1 MVPTAIGKVVSVSSI
16 NGTNKQL
23 QKAIEAAVPVAN
35 NQTRAIAK
43 QFRGGTEMETCRN
56 IFNFL
61 RYQCKYIKDG
71 YNQNIKLPSAFMR
84 TKSGDCKSYSL
95 FTSAVLNNLGIPNHF
110 VYASYDGSKIPSHIY
125 VETNN
130 GCIVDAVWGRF
141 NSEKK
146 PSYKFKKPTD
156 MNINYISGIGSPQ
169 YGSMGGL
176 KDTLQNLASK
186 VKAPAKKVLG
196 SIPRQIILGMYSLNI
211 DGIATKSQSR
221 ITKIMERWKAAGG
234 DPAAIS
240 RAIRDGAGKAPR
252 KVGIVDRLVT
262 SIKGTLASKG
272 IKGIGVTEE
281 DLVTKLTDGGDIS
294 KKYQAQLVVIGT
306 ALGSAVGSAIPA
318 IGTAAGAASGASVGK
333 VLYEMTPAIVGAI
346 YPTSAANVPP
356 PTPTTTGDDEL
367 TTGGGFLSSGNI
379 VVGGKQ
385 IPKAA
390 LLAAVA
396 GVAAFFLLRKKK

>member
-1 MVPTAIGKVVSVSSI
+1 MVPTAIGKIVSVSG
-16 NGTNKQL
+16 NGSNKQL
-23 QKAIEAAVPVAN
+23 QQAIESAVPVAN
-35 NQTRAIAK
+35 MQTRAIAK

-61 RYQCKYIKDG
+61 RYKCKYLKDG

-110 VYASYDGSKIPSHIY
+110 VYASYDGSKTPSHIY

-146 PSYKFKKPTD
+146 PTYKFKKPTD
-156 MNINYISGIGSPQ
+156 MNINYISGIGARPI
-169 YGSMGGL
+169 GL
-176 KDTLQNLASK
+176 TLAERLKGSK
-186 VKAPAKKVLG
+186 VATATKKVMG
-196 SIPRQIILGMYSLNI
+196 AVPRQIILGMYSLNV

-252 KVGIVDRLVT
+252 KVGVIDRLVT
-262 SIKGTLASKG
+262 MIKGILASKG
-272 IKGIGVTEE
+272 IKGIGIAED
-281 DLVTKLTDGGDIS
+281 DLVAKLTDGGTIS
-294 KKYQAQLVVIGT
+294 QKYQAQLVVIGT
-306 ALGSAVGSAIPA
+306 ALGSAVGSAVPA
-318 IGTAAGAASGASVGK
+318 VGTAAGAAAGASIAK

-346 YPTSAANVPP
+346 YPTSAANTPP

-367 TTGGGFLSSGNI
+367 TPGGGPSENI
-379 VVGGKQ
+379 VIFGKS
-385 IPKAA
+385 IKRGYVVAGAAGLAA
-390 LLAAVA
+390 LLFYRQIAKAIN
-396 GVAAFFLLRKKK
+396 KK

>member
-1 MVPTAIGKVVSVSSI
+1 
-16 NGTNKQL
+16 
-23 QKAIEAAVPVAN
+23 
-35 NQTRAIAK
+35 
-43 QFRGGTEMETCRN
+43 
-56 IFNFL
+56 
-61 RYQCKYIKDG
+61 
-71 YNQNIKLPSAFMR
+71 MR

-110 VYASYDGSKIPSHIY
+110 VYASYDGSKTPSHIY

-146 PSYKFKKPTD
+146 PTYKFKKPTD
-156 MNINYISGIGSPQ
+156 MNINYISGIGARPI
-169 YGSMGGL
+169 GL
-176 KDTLQNLASK
+176 TLAERLKGSK
-186 VKAPAKKVLG
+186 VATATKKVMG
-196 SIPRQIILGMYSLNI
+196 SIPRQIILGMYSLNV

-252 KVGIVDRLVT
+252 KVGVIDRLVT
-262 SIKGTLASKG
+262 MIKGTLASKG
-272 IKGIGVTEE
+272 IKGIGIAEA
-281 DLVTKLTDGGDIS
+281 DLITKLTDGGTIS
-294 KKYQAQLVVIGT
+294 QKYQAQLVVIGT

-346 YPTSAANVPP
+346 YPTSAANTPP

-367 TTGGGFLSSGNI
+367 IPGGGFMTAGPI
-379 VVGGKQ
+379 FVGDKQ
-385 IPKAA
+385 IPKGA

-396 GVAAFFLLRKKK
+396 GIAAFFLLRKKK